1 MSARR
6 SPFLLSSL
14 ILAALLVGRL
24 AAAELAPLTSVQL
37 HELCLAYV
45 EAPESE
51 NAKACAAYVRGF
63 IEGSDRIVLLSD
75 DPAQAHEETFSE
87 RAWRTR
93 LGMRSPKPR
102 YCLKEA
108 LSMEEFITQLLMH
121 AEHKPPEQDTS
132 AHELLYGAL
141 SRFHRCSR

>member
-1 MSARR
+1 MR
-6 SPFLLSSL
+6 SPLTLSSL
-14 ILAALLVGRL
+14 VLAAALLARI
-24 AAAELAPLTSVQL
+24 AAAELAPLSSMEL

-51 NAKACAAYVRGF
+51 DGKACAAYVRGF
-63 IEGSDRIVLLSD
+63 MEGSDRIVLLSD
-75 DPAQAHEETFSE
+75 DRAQAHEETFSE

-93 LGMRSPKPR
+93 LGTRSAKPR
-102 YCLKEA
+102 YCLDET
-108 LSMEEFITQLLMH
+108 LSMGEFIRQLLMH
-121 AEHKPPEQDTS
+121 AERKPPEREAS

>member
-1 MSARR
+1 MR
-6 SPFLLSSL
+6 SPFVLSSF
-14 ILAALLVGRL
+14 ILAAPLVIRL
-24 AAAELAPLTSVQL
+24 AAADLAPLTSVQL

-51 NAKACAAYVRGF
+51 DAKACAAYVRGF

-75 DPAQAHEETFSE
+75 DPAQGSEETFSE

-93 LGMRSPKPR
+93 LGIRSPKPR

-108 LSMEEFITQLLMH
+108 VSMEEFITQLLMY
-121 AEHKPPEQDTS
+121 AEHKPPERDAN
-132 AHELLYGAL
+132 AHDILYGAL